1 MAADMES
8 GKTDIG
14 FVVNK
19 TIELRT
25 SSFYVLAADLL
36 KSCPKG
42 AEIFTSWLGSVIT
55 DEAEKIDR
63 GTGLGIIM
71 NLIGNFYQLED
82 GNLFECLMDQID
94 SEDWFRKLTEEQK
107 SALAKSII
115 DNDTK
120 VDQLE
125 LDLSAGLELGV
136 VLAGPQRGQRGVD
149 LALEVVEGEIE
160 RVHQLVALLGDDDAR
175 PFRLDVDLGDR
186 IGRRKLLMI
195 DYGLPNEL
203 FNQLLKLASPR
214 LISMS
219 ITLC

>member
-115 DNDTK
+115 DHIRPSPAPIPDSVTAILRRLYI
-120 VDQLE
+120 VSIPYI
-125 LDLSAGLELGV
+125 LDSK
-136 VLAGPQRGQRGVD
+136 
-149 LALEVVEGEIE
+149 
-160 RVHQLVALLGDDDAR
+160 
-175 PFRLDVDLGDR
+175 LDSQQQAD
-186 IGRRKLLMI
+186 LLM
-195 DYGLPNEL
+195 
-203 FNQLLKLASPR
+203 
-214 LISMS
+214 SM
-219 ITLC
+219 IETKI